1 MTITTSGNTAGAA
14 NQLIPG
20 VVLAVSPDGST
31 VVVTDPTR
39 QTVSLVNSGTVSTS
53 YGNVV
58 GTSAAWSP
66 DSQTVYITTN
76 TNTLLTHS
84 TFNNWQVTPTNTLY
98 TDAAVTVPHIGA
110 FFSGTVTDGRSYCP
124 TSTIPPQN
132 DNPPTVTNEY
142 YPLAGSVAVPT
153 DRIAATTDGQHILG
167 ATVQGGTPTL
177 QDISVVLPVIQTCP
191 LPGASPLTFQTT
203 NKAVPL
209 TGITASMIDDVV
221 PATNSV
227 LAFVTYT
234 GSSGLLPEYIPAT
247 GQVVN
252 LQLGNGATAATAP
265 LSGVFSTDN
274 LTFYVGDSDGQV
286 HLISINGSTATE
298 TGILQPAL
306 PNSTSTG
313 KPNAAPVN
321 LIAQHP
327 KKLQS

>member
-1 MTITTSGNTAGAA
+1 
-14 NQLIPG
+14 
-20 VVLAVSPDGST
+20 
-31 VVVTDPTR
+31 
-39 QTVSLVNSGTVSTS
+39 
-53 YGNVV
+53 
-58 GTSAAWSP
+58 
-66 DSQTVYITTN
+66 
-76 TNTLLTHS
+76 
-84 TFNNWQVTPTNTLY
+84 
-98 TDAAVTVPHIGA
+98 
-110 FFSGTVTDGRSYCP
+110 
-124 TSTIPPQN
+124 
-132 DNPPTVTNEY
+132 
-142 YPLAGSVAVPT
+142 
-153 DRIAATTDGQHILG
+153 
-167 ATVQGGTPTL
+167 
-177 QDISVVLPVIQTCP
+177 
-191 LPGASPLTFQTT
+191 
-203 NKAVPL
+203 
-209 TGITASMIDDVV
+209 
-221 PATNSV
+221 V